1 MGGGQPAQRPRP
13 ALATGSLKAI
23 CLWQNGVTMNDTKL
37 IEALSN
43 ASSLE
48 LYELSR
54 IIDRLLADPRRIV
67 AIRSRLNLGK
77 SVQFMDWRTGQMRT
91 GKVIAMKDAQVTV
104 QDDASRTQWKLSYAA
119 IDPGERQELV
129 ETPTASPAQPQVAK
143 LGPKDFRRGDRVS
156 FTDKYLQPQIGTIT
170 RINQR
175 TASVECDDGP
185 GWRVPY
191 GMLAHVMDI

>member
-1 MGGGQPAQRPRP
+1 MGSGQPTQHTHPEP
-13 ALATGSLKAI
+13 ATG
-23 CLWQNGVTMNDTKL
+23 CLNPAAFGKMVSMNDTKL

-48 LYELSR
+48 LFELSR

-67 AIRSRLNLGK
+67 SIRNRLNLGK
-77 SVQFMDWRTGQMRT
+77 TVQFMDWRTGQMRT
-91 GKVIAMKDAQVTV
+91 GKVVAIKDAQVTV
-104 QDDASRTQWKLSYAA
+104 HEEASRMQWKLSYAA
-119 IDPGERQELV
+119 IDPGERSESV
-129 ETPTASPAQPQVAK
+129 ESATPAGVQPPVQK
-143 LGPKDFRRGDRVS
+143 FGPDDFRRGDRVS

-175 TASVECDDGP
+175 TASVECEDGP

-191 GMLAHVMDI
+191 GMLSHVMDI